1 MTIAREEK
9 SEFRPRDRWLLFAT
23 IVGPTSV
30 LSNLT
35 VSYSLVPTACR
46 EGTKMLLHFSAVVFI
61 VIALWGAMIGRHY
74 ARQCDDTGGVP
85 WRERTLWVAR
95 VALTLALASAVV
107 IAAMEI
113 PNLIL
118 GTCD

>member
-9 SEFRPRDRWLLFAT
+9 SEFRSRDRWLLASVF
-23 IVGPTSV
+23 VGPLSV
-30 LSNLT
+30 LTNLT

-46 EGTKMLLHFSAVVFI
+46 EGTKMMLHLSALVFI
-61 VIALWGAMIGRHY
+61 LLSLCGAFIGRHY
-74 ARQCDDTGGVP
+74 ARQCDDTGGVL
-85 WRERTLWVAR
+85 WRERTLWLAR
-95 VALTLALASAVV
+95 VALVLALSSAVV

>member
-1 MTIAREEK
+1 MTIAHEEK
-9 SEFRPRDRWLLFAT
+9 SEFRRRDRWLLFAT
-23 IVGPTSV
+23 IVGPLSV

-35 VSYSLVPTACR
+35 ISYSLVPTACR
-46 EGTKMLLHFSAVVFI
+46 EGTKMLLHFSALTFVLI
-61 VIALWGAMIGRHY
+61 SLCGAFIGRHY
-74 ARQCDDTGGVP
+74 ARQCDDTGGVL

-95 VALTLALASAVV
+95 VALVLALGSAMV